1 MPKDAV
7 RELQAIVDA
16 THRHISDLQS
26 RGLEGT
32 AKLYAIALL
41 DLQTKLH
48 RISDEELDAFCQALQ
63 REDALGRENVI
74 DFASRMTGK
83 A

>member
-16 THRHISDLQS
+16 THRHISDLQAC
-26 RGLEGT
+26 GLEGT

-48 RISDEELDAFCQALQ
+48 RISDEELDAFCKALQ
-63 REDALGRENVI
+63 CKDAAGPQNVI
-74 DFASRMTGK
+74 DFATRVTRK